1 MAISKQK
8 KDELVAQYMDLI
20 AQSDALILT
29 EYKGMAVKDMQS
41 LRTKI
46 READGAFYV
55 TKNTLLKLALEE
67 SGATVP
73 EDLLTGQV
81 ATGFALGE
89 APSLAKALVDYADK
103 AENLTIRGGVME
115 MTVLSQEQVESLAK
129 LPSLEE
135 LHAQIIGLISAP
147 ARNLVTTITNGV
159 RQVVNVVDA
168 YSKSEEAEAEAD
180 GEAA

>member
-1 MAISKQK
+1 MAISKEK
-8 KDELVAQYMDLI
+8 KDELVAQYKDLI
-20 AQSDALILT
+20 EQSDALILT
-29 EYKGMAVKDMQS
+29 EYKGMAVTDMEN
-41 LRTKI
+41 LRSKV

-73 EDLLTGQV
+73 EELLTGQV

-89 APSLAKALVDYADK
+89 APSLAKVLVDYADK
-103 AENLTIRGGVME
+103 AENLAIRGGVME
-115 MTVLSQEQVESLAK
+115 MEVLSQEQVESLAK
-129 LPSLEE
+129 LPTLEE
-135 LHAQIIGLISAP
+135 LQAQIIGLISAP

-168 YSKSEEAEAEAD
+168 YSKSEEAEAD
-180 GEAA
+180 AA

>member
-1 MAISKQK
+1 LAISKQK

-41 LRTKI
+41 LRSKI

-67 SGATVP
+67 SGTTVP
-73 EDLLTGQV
+73 DELLTGQV

-89 APSLAKALVDYADK
+89 APSLAKALVDYADH
-103 AENLTIRGGVME
+103 EDNLSIRGGVMHME
-115 MTVLSQEQVESLAK
+115 VLSAEQIESLAK
-129 LPSLEE
+129 LPTLDE
-135 LHAQIIGLISAP
+135 LHAQILGLISAP
-147 ARNLVTTITNGV
+147 ARDLVSIFASGM
-159 RQVVNVVDA
+159 RQVVNVIDA
-168 YSKSEEAEAEAD
+168 YSKNEEAEAEV
-180 GEAA
+180 EAETA